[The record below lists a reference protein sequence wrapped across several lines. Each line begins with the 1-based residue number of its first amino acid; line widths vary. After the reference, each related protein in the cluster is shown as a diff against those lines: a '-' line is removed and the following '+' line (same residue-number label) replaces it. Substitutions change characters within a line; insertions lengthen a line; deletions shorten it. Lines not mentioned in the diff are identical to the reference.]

1 MTKILIGIACVLG
14 AVACGGSDG
23 GVSGGTQTSTEQN
36 ATSCGAADVGAAA
49 APGASAEVMARQ
61 VSFSSE
67 VLPILVQSCGF
78 GECHGS
84 VHGGNNGVF
93 LGSMTGAN
101 DANDAKAIRA
111 GLVGH
116 ASKESPST
124 PYVTPSDPS
133 RSFLYRKLEGDMC
146 ELSECRGSGT
156 GSGSGA
162 CGRPMPRGGDKLDAT
177 SLTIIRSWIA
187 QGATD

>member
-14 AVACGGSDG
+14 AVACGGPDAG
-23 GVSGGTQTSTEQN
+23 G
-36 ATSCGAADVGAAA
+36 
-49 APGASAEVMARQ
+49 PAEVTARR

-78 GECHGS
+78 SECHGS
-84 VHGGNNGVF
+84 ARGGNNGVF
-93 LGSMTGAN
+93 LGAQGPGGAKGAN

-111 GLVGH
+111 GLVNR
-116 ASKESPST
+116 ASTESPSM

-133 RSFLYRKLEGDMC
+133 RSFLYRKLEGDMGR
-146 ELSECRGSGT
+146 LSDCGSG
-156 GSGSGA
+156 GNA
-162 CGRPMPRGGDKLDAT
+162 CGQPMPRGGDKLDAT

-187 QGATD
+187 QGAEDAEDASE